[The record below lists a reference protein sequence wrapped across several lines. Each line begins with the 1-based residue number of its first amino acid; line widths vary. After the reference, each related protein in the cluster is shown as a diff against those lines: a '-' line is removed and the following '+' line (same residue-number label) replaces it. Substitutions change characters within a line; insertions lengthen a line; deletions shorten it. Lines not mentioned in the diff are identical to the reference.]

1 MEKPVQNR
9 VEEKLS
15 LSYLGQ
21 SDDNVTGQLM
31 GLSKSF
37 IDGKTALK
45 KISNK
50 VSYLI
55 AESFQNIIR
64 HGIPQDEG
72 FHSGPEPDFFQINFL
87 ADRIIISSKNLIE
100 NENIQLLE
108 DRIDHL
114 NELSDEDLKD
124 IWRKTL
130 NEGKRTPKGGAGL
143 GIIDMARKSGLPL
156 KKRFIQIDE
165 SYSRFFLGFEI
176 TNQSDRPASKLD
188 ISEIVNQYKEFVQ
201 KGLLVSYT
209 GDYSGETNSFLIQIL
224 HNNLIDEEAIESTAV
239 ENLTII
245 IEVIQNISK
254 HGARRENQIPG
265 GFSMFEKDGAQY
277 IRAHNYIG
285 PGEYQA
291 FSELLRQM
299 KSKNLDEIKTERKR
313 KMLEE
318 NSSAEG
324 NGGLGLLEI
333 GIFTENKFEYTFEKT
348 NSELYMFSIALKLKN
363 HG

>member
-1 MEKPVQNR
+1 MEFSIQDG
-9 VEEKLS
+9 VEERLS
-15 LSYLGQ
+15 ISYLGQ

-45 KISNK
+45 KISKK

-64 HGIPQDEG
+64 HGIPQDMG
-72 FHSGPEPDFFQINFL
+72 ILSNSEPDFFQINFL

-100 NENIQLLE
+100 NENIPLLE

-114 NELSDEDLKD
+114 NELSEEDLKD
-124 IWRKTL
+124 IWRRTL
-130 NEGKRTPKGGAGL
+130 NEGERTPKGGAGL
-143 GIIDMARKSGLPL
+143 GIIDMARKTGLPL
-156 KKRFIQIDE
+156 KKRFIQIDDT
-165 SYSRFFLGFEI
+165 YSQFFLGFEV
-176 TNQSDRPASKLD
+176 TNHSENLVSKLD
-188 ISEIVNQYKEFVQ
+188 ITEIVKQYREFVQ

-209 GDYSGETNSFLIQIL
+209 GDYSGETNSFLIQML
-224 HNNLIDEEAIESTAV
+224 HSNLIEEDSIDSEAIE
-239 ENLTII
+239 NLSII

-265 GFSMFEKDGAQY
+265 GFSMNEKDGAQY
-277 IRAHNYIG
+277 IQAHNYLG
-285 PGEYQA
+285 HGDYLA
-291 FSELLRQM
+291 FNKQLRRL
-299 KSKNLDEIKTERKR
+299 KSKTLDELKTERKK

-318 NSSAEG
+318 HSSLKG

-333 GIFTENKFEYTFEKT
+333 GIFTENKFDYSFEKT
-348 NSELYMFSIALKLKN
+348 DGDLYLFSIALKLKN